1 MERFQ
6 ITEMSAEGFTKV
18 EKALPEEIPLTIE
31 VNGNELATLL
41 ASPSHLDDM
50 AKGFLF
56 TSGMITE
63 MSEIKSLYIDP
74 DRFRIV
80 IEVEQD
86 LRDFVFKRIYTS
98 GCGKGVIFHNPMDVM
113 GKTSVEDGFQI
124 EHTRLSLL
132 MKQFL
137 SRQTEYTEAG
147 GIHGAALAS
156 PEEIYVTR
164 EDIGRHNAI
173 DKVIGGSMAAGIDM
187 SQAVMLS
194 TGRVSSEIFSKVLRA
209 RIPIVAAIGAP
220 TNQAVKLARVSNIT
234 LVARLRGS
242 RGQIYSGE
250 QRII

>member
-6 ITEMSAEGFTKV
+6 ITEMSVEGFAKA

-50 AKGFLF
+50 ARGFLF
-56 TSGMITE
+56 TSGMIADL
-63 MSEIKSLYIDP
+63 SEIKSLYIDP
-74 DRFRIV
+74 DRFRVV
-80 IEVEQD
+80 IEVDQD

-98 GCGKGVIFHNPMDVM
+98 GCGKGVIFHNPIDVM
-113 GKTSVEDGFQI
+113 GKTSVPDGFQI
-124 EHTRLSLL
+124 EHEKLSSL

-156 PEEIYVTR
+156 PEEVYVTR

-173 DKVIGGSMAAGIDM
+173 DKVIGGSLAAGVDM
-187 SQAVMLS
+187 SQTVMLS

-209 RIPIVAAIGAP
+209 RIPVVAAIGAP

-242 RGQIYSGE
+242 RGQIFSGE
-250 QRII
+250 HRIV

>member
-6 ITEMSAEGFTKV
+6 ITEMSNEGFTKI
-18 EKALPEEIPLTIE
+18 EKALPEEVPLTIE

-50 AKGFLF
+50 AYGFLF
-56 TSGMITE
+56 TSGMITDL
-63 MSEIKSLYIDP
+63 SEIKNLYIDP

-80 IEVEQD
+80 IEVDQD

-113 GKTSVEDGFQI
+113 GKTAVEDGFQI
-124 EHTRLSLL
+124 EHTRLSAL

-156 PEEIYVTR
+156 TEEIYVTR

-173 DKVIGGSMAAGIDM
+173 DKVIGGSLAAGVDM

-209 RIPIVAAIGAP
+209 RIPVVAAIGAP

-250 QRII
+250 QRIT

>member
-6 ITEMSAEGFTKV
+6 ITEMTAEGFTKI
-18 EKALPEEIPLTIE
+18 EKALPEEVPFTIE
-31 VNGNELATLL
+31 VNGNEIATLL
-41 ASPSHLDDM
+41 ASPSYLDDM

-56 TSGMITE
+56 TSGMIVE
-63 MSEIKSLYIDP
+63 VSEIKSLYIDP
-74 DRFRIV
+74 ERFRAA

-86 LRDFVFKRIYTS
+86 LSDFVFKRIYTS
-98 GCGKGVIFHNPMDVM
+98 GCGKGVIFHNPIDVM
-113 GKTSVEDGFQI
+113 GKTSVPDGFEI
-124 EHTRLSLL
+124 PSGTLSSL

-156 PEEIYVTR
+156 LDGIYVTR

-173 DKVIGGSMAAGIDM
+173 DKVIGASLGAEIDM
-187 SQAVMLS
+187 SKAVMLS

-242 RGQIYSGE
+242 RGQIFSGE
-250 QRII
+250 QRIV

>member
-6 ITEMSAEGFTKV
+6 ITEMSAEGFTRI

-41 ASPSHLDDM
+41 ASPSHMDDM
-50 AKGFLF
+50 ANGFLF

-63 MSEIKSLYIDP
+63 LSEIKSLYIDP
-74 DRFRIV
+74 DKFRVV
-80 IEVEQD
+80 IEIDQD

-98 GCGKGVIFHNPMDVM
+98 GCGKGVIFHNPIDVM
-113 GKTSVEDGFQI
+113 GKTAVEDGFQI
-124 EHTRLSLL
+124 EHAKLSAL

-156 PEEIYVTR
+156 PEEICVTR

-173 DKVIGGSMAAGIDM
+173 DKVIGGSLAAGIDM